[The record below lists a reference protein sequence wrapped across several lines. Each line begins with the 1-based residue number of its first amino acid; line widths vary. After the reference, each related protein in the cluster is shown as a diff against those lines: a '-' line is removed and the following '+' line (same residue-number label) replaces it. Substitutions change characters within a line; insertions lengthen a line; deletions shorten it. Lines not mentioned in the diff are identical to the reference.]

1 MAADAMSQVIVDGKV
16 IFKTEVVEAV
26 RSRVGVE
33 DVDRLGRQIQYD
45 PNMFWCFFVFLQFW
59 GGAILTCPGGKM
71 TFKHTYD
78 I

>member
-45 PNMFWCFFVFLQFW
+45 PNMFWCFFTVLRWCHFNLSW
-59 GGAILTCPGGKM
+59 W
-71 TFKHTYD
+71 
-78 I
+78 

>member
-1 MAADAMSQVIVDGKV
+1 MAADAMSQVSVDGKG

-45 PNMFWCFFVFLQFW
+45 PNMFWCFFVFLQF
-59 GGAILTCPGGKM
+59 
-71 TFKHTYD
+71 
-78 I
+78 

>member
-45 PNMFWCFFVFLQFW
+45 PNMFWCFFVFFTVLRWCHFNLSW
-59 GGAILTCPGGKM
+59 W
-71 TFKHTYD
+71 
-78 I
+78 

>member
-45 PNMFWCFFVFLQFW
+45 PNMFFFKNSFEVVPF
-59 GGAILTCPGGKM
+59 
-71 TFKHTYD
+71 
-78 I
+78 